1 MEGVQIIGSLDF
13 ATLLF
18 ILFVVFFI
26 GLVFHLQKEG
36 RREGFPLE
44 SDETGKLESIGV
56 TWMPAAK
63 TYKLADGRSV
73 VKPDGQRDASLA
85 DRFKRLA
92 PWAGAPIQPVG
103 DPMQS
108 GIGPGAYAMRED
120 VPDLTHENLPKIV
133 PMSILPAFSVAEQD
147 SDPRGMDVV
156 GADGNSAGKVTDIWV
171 DRAEALVRYYEIEL
185 SAGGRKVLLP
195 YAFANVKGKS
205 GKVIVSSILAS
216 QFDGVPAHGSS
227 AQVTRLEED
236 RISAYYGAGTLYATP
251 DRSEPWL

>member
-63 TYKLADGRSV
+63 AYKLADGRSV
-73 VKPDGQRDASLA
+73 LRPDGQRDGSLA

-108 GIGPGAYAMRED
+108 GIGPGAHAMRED
-120 VPDLTHENLPKIV
+120 MPDLTHENLPKIV
-133 PMSILPAFSVAEQD
+133 PMSILPAFTVAQQD
-147 SDPRGMDVV
+147 ADPRGMDVV
-156 GADGNSAGKVTDIWV
+156 GADGGSAGTVTDIWV

-195 YAFANVKGKS
+195 YGFANVKGKS

-216 QFDGVPAHGSS
+216 QFAGVPAHASS
-227 AQVTRLEED
+227 DQVTRLEED

-251 DRSEPWL
+251 DRSESWL